1 MYLET
6 IFRLV
11 MAPLVVEEGH
21 SLVIT
26 AKYHQCHLNFGS
38 WLHHNQQNIFFS
50 FGKYLGGKFKQ
61 TNLGRTL
68 RCGFYNII

>member
-11 MAPLVVEEGH
+11 MAPLVIEEGD

-26 AKYHQCHLNFGS
+26 AKCHQCHLNFGS
-38 WLHHNQQNIFFS
+38 WLHHNQQNILLIWEIS
-50 FGKYLGGKFKQ
+50 GWQIQADKFRES
-61 TNLGRTL
+61 TELWIL
-68 RCGFYNII
+68 